1 MSGPRPDHVPRPR
14 RNAVRRPARRA
25 RIVATGVSAVV
36 AAGGVVAMADA
47 ALTNAGD
54 TGEAI
59 GVVAGVMGEHTEPA
73 LVVRE
78 SASALIPRP
87 VPLPPEVG
95 PGVS

>member
-1 MSGPRPDHVPRPR
+1 
-14 RNAVRRPARRA
+14 
-25 RIVATGVSAVV
+25 
-36 AAGGVVAMADA
+36 MADA
-47 ALTNAGD
+47 ALPNGGD
-54 TGEAI
+54 SGEAT

-73 LVVRE
+73 LVVPE